1 VNEEQYAK
9 VMGALRANDKEHES
23 YNRRLHEHDEAI
35 KELQENLIKLGFD
48 CGSWG
53 ADGDFGGET
62 EKALKAFQK
71 AAGLPE
77 TGVYDAA
84 TGKALKEKVLGTVEI
99 TGGSVNVRSGPGTSN
114 RDIGTVHRGDQLV
127 YQGEV
132 RAVDGRDW
140 YLVEF
145 DNRNG
150 WVSSKYAVL
159 VE

>member
-1 VNEEQYAK
+1 MNEEQYAK

-114 RDIGTVHRGDQLV
+114 RDIGTVHKGDVLP
-127 YQGEV
+127 YQGVTQE
-132 RAVDGRDW
+132 AEGKPW
-140 YLVEF
+140 YLVIWK
-145 DNRNG
+145 NQNA
-150 WVSSKYAVL
+150 WVSSKYAKL
-159 VE
+159 VN